1 MTYESTFTGMEDLPC
16 KAASCEDSQKSADKS
31 KLSCCALGESNVIF
45 WKTHPQAPGE
55 YDLEIYVPKGG
66 KISKGYPKTPL
77 DIEIRRARELPGP
90 GEYYTEDAE
99 VPRKLPGGRF
109 NTGRSKTQLEWTIYN
124 AKKSPGPGEYS
135 IDQPSKY
142 VKRIVPKFSFAGR
155 PGPATMPAPYG
166 HKFVS
171 SPYFP
176 VLSVQGCDVCGRCL
190 LSHNVQ
196 HKSNP

>member
-1 MTYESTFTGMEDLPC
+1 
-16 KAASCEDSQKSADKS
+16 
-31 KLSCCALGESNVIF
+31 
-45 WKTHPQAPGE
+45 
-55 YDLEIYVPKGG
+55 
-66 KISKGYPKTPL
+66 L

-90 GEYYTEDAE
+90 GEYYTEDPE
-99 VPRKLPGGRF
+99 VPRKLPGGKF

-142 VKRIVPKFSFAGR
+142 VKRIVPKFSFSGR

-171 SPYFP
+171 SPYIPFIIRSM
-176 VLSVQGCDVCGRCL
+176 V
-190 LSHNVQ
+190 
-196 HKSNP
+196 